1 MKRLSEAKI
10 ISIVNNNEDLLFEKF
25 NLDDE
30 FDYYIGEELCDDFVG
45 VGYDNGE
52 RGVAFMDVN
61 EDLDFETCEDEGI
74 IEVEGFK
81 IKYVTFV
88 S

>member
-61 EDLDFETCEDEGI
+61 EDFDFETCEDEGI

>member
-1 MKRLSEAKI
+1 
-10 ISIVNNNEDLLFEKF
+10 
-25 NLDDE
+25 
-30 FDYYIGEELCDDFVG
+30 
-45 VGYDNGE
+45 
-52 RGVAFMDVN
+52 MDVN